1 MVDESED
8 EEAVDAADRF
18 ESVFNFRYE
27 EEDGGHIVGHS
38 RNIQGAVLCL
48 ELPLEG
54 SGTM

>member
-1 MVDESED
+1 MDESED